1 MIRRRVSGRS
11 HKRGRRGSTGFEFQS
26 IGRIRPTQ
34 RVSRPA
40 PSSRPFP
47 FGHGPAVDYFLSVLI
62 PRIGI
67 ESEAE
72 FVARSVAI
80 ASMV

>member
-1 MIRRRVSGRS
+1 MAPDPG
-11 HKRGRRGSTGFEFQS
+11 TGAHDRTGADEK
-26 IGRIRPTQ
+26 
-34 RVSRPA
+34 RPA

-67 ESEAE
+67 ESEAA
-72 FVARSVAI
+72 FVAKSVAI